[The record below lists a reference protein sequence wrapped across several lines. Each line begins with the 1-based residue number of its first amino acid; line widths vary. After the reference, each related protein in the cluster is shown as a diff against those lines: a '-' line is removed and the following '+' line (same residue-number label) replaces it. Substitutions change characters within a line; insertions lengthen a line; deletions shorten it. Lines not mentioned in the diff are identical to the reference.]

1 MRLCWILTAALML
14 GPISGVLCASEAVA
28 ASAER
33 PVSGHVTAV
42 APHSGGLTLDST
54 DFHVPARVY
63 DLRKLSVGTYVVVT
77 FKRSYG
83 RRVAT
88 SIEIADPE

>member
-1 MRLCWILTAALML
+1 MRLCWILVGVLML
-14 GPISGVLCASEAVA
+14 GPICGVLGATGAAA
-28 ASAER
+28 ASVER

-42 APHSGGLTLDST
+42 APSSGVLTLEATS
-54 DFHVPARVY
+54 FQVPSRVY
-63 DLRKLSVGTYVVVT
+63 DLRKLSVGTDVVVT

-88 SIEIADPE
+88 SIELAAPQ

>member
-1 MRLCWILTAALML
+1 MRLCWILVGVLML
-14 GPISGVLCASEAVA
+14 GPVSGVLGATDAVA

-42 APHSGGLTLDST
+42 APLSGVLTLKST
-54 DFHVPARVY
+54 SFHVPSRVY
-63 DLRKLSVGTYVVVT
+63 DLRKLSLGTDVVVT

-88 SIEIADPE
+88 SIEIAEPQ